1 MEMKKSAKILT
12 HLGLILMAAFI
23 ALPFIWMLLTSIKT
37 LAEAEAIPPKIFPE
51 VVRIE
56 NYTQIFKEFPFAQY
70 YTNTI
75 IITVAT
81 VVFQLLIV
89 TPAAYA
95 FGRLDFKFKD
105 TIFLLLMAAMMVP
118 GQMYLIP
125 QYQIIQ
131 NMGLLNTLTAIV
143 LPGLFS
149 IYYTFLLRQHFK
161 SIPRDMEEAAIIDG
175 ASQFTIF
182 FKLMVPIVRPALGTV
197 AILGGLG
204 AWNSF
209 LWPLIVNSTPD
220 KLPLAAG
227 LRVFVGQYGTHY
239 PRMMA
244 GAVLSIIPMVI
255 IFSIFQK
262 KFISSIAVS
271 AGKE

>member
-1 MEMKKSAKILT
+1 MKMKKSSKLLT
-12 HLGLILMAAFI
+12 HIVLIGLAVFI

-37 LAEAEAIPPKIFPE
+37 LAEAEAIPPKILPE
-51 VVRIE
+51 VARFE
-56 NYTQIFKEFPFAQY
+56 NYTAIFEEFPFAQY
-70 YTNTI
+70 YMNTI
-75 IITVAT
+75 IITLLT
-81 VVFQLLIV
+81 VIFQLVIV

-95 FGRLDFKFKD
+95 FARLDFKFKD

-118 GQMYLIP
+118 GQMYIIP

-131 NMGLLNTLTAIV
+131 GMGLLNTLTAII
-143 LPGLFS
+143 LPGIFS
-149 IYYTFLLRQHFK
+149 IYYTFLLRQNFK
-161 SIPRDMEEAAIIDG
+161 SIPRDMEEAAILDG

-182 FKLMVPIVRPALGTV
+182 FKLMLPIVRPTLATV

-227 LRVFVGQYGTHY
+227 LRVFIGQFGTHY
-239 PRMMA
+239 PKLMA
-244 GAVLSIIPMVI
+244 GSVLSIIPMVI
-255 IFSIFQK
+255 VFAIFQK

>member
-1 MEMKKSAKILT
+1 MKIKKSSKIFT
-12 HLGLILMAAFI
+12 HITLIIVAIFI
-23 ALPFIWMLLTSIKT
+23 VLPFVWMLLTSVKT
-37 LAEAEAIPPKIFPE
+37 LAEAEAVPPAILPE
-51 VVRIE
+51 VFRFE
-56 NYTQIFKEFPFAQY
+56 NYTKIFEEFPFGQY
-70 YTNTI
+70 YMNTI
-75 IITVAT
+75 TITVLT
-81 VVFQLLIV
+81 VIFQLIIV

-95 FGRLDFKFKD
+95 FARLDFKFKN

-118 GQMYLIP
+118 GQMYIIP

-131 NMGLLNTLTAIV
+131 KMGLLNTLMAIV
-143 LPGLFS
+143 IPGVFS

-161 SIPRDMEEAAIIDG
+161 SIPREMEEAAVIDG

-182 FKLMVPIVRPALGTV
+182 IKLMVPIVRPALATV

-220 KLPLAAG
+220 KLPLASG
-227 LRVFVGQYGTHY
+227 LRLFIGQFGTHY
-239 PRMMA
+239 PKMMA
-244 GAVLSIIPMVI
+244 GAVLSVLPMVV

-262 KFISSIAVS
+262 KFIASMTVS

>member
-12 HLGLILMAAFI
+12 HVGLILMAGFI
-23 ALPFIWMLLTSIKT
+23 ALPFIWMILTSIKT

-51 VVRIE
+51 SIRIE

-70 YTNTI
+70 YFNTI
-75 IITVAT
+75 VVTVAS
-81 VVFQLLIV
+81 VVLQLIIV

-95 FGRLDFKFKD
+95 FARLDFKFKEA
-105 TIFLLLMAAMMVP
+105 IFLVLMAAMMVP

-131 NMGLLNTLTAIV
+131 DMGLLNTLTAIV
-143 LPGLFS
+143 LPGIFS

-209 LWPLIVNSTPD
+209 LWPLIVNSTPE
-220 KLPLAAG
+220 KLTLAAG

>member
-1 MEMKKSAKILT
+1 MEMKKSAKIIT
-12 HLGLILMAAFI
+12 HVGLILMAAFI
-23 ALPFIWMLLTSIKT
+23 SLPFIWMLLTSIKT
-37 LAEAEAIPPKIFPE
+37 LAEAEAIPPKLFPE

-81 VVFQLLIV
+81 VVFQLIIV

-175 ASQFTIF
+175 
-182 FKLMVPIVRPALGTV
+182 
-197 AILGGLG
+197 
-204 AWNSF
+204 
-209 LWPLIVNSTPD
+209 
-220 KLPLAAG
+220 
-227 LRVFVGQYGTHY
+227 
-239 PRMMA
+239 
-244 GAVLSIIPMVI
+244 
-255 IFSIFQK
+255 
-262 KFISSIAVS
+262 
-271 AGKE
+271 

>member
-1 MEMKKSAKILT
+1 MEMKRSAKILT
-12 HLGLILMAAFI
+12 HIGLILIAAFI
-23 ALPFIWMLLTSIKT
+23 ALPFVWMILTSLKT
-37 LAEAEAIPPKIFPE
+37 LAEAEAIPPKILPE
-51 VVRIE
+51 VMRIE
-56 NYTQIFKEFPFAQY
+56 NYTQIFKEFPFAKY
-70 YTNTI
+70 YMNTI
-75 IITVAT
+75 IVTVSSIIL
-81 VVFQLLIV
+81 QLIIV

-95 FGRLDFKFKD
+95 FARIDFKFKN
-105 TIFLLLMAAMMVP
+105 TIFLVLMAAMMVP

-131 NMGLLNTLTAIV
+131 DLGLLNSLTAIV
-143 LPGLFS
+143 LPGIFS

-161 SIPRDMEEAAIIDG
+161 SIPTDMEEAAIIDG

-197 AILGGLG
+197 AILAGLG

-209 LWPLIVNSTPD
+209 LWPIIVNSDPS
-220 KLPLAAG
+220 KLTLAAG

-244 GAVLSIIPMVI
+244 GAVLSTIPMIVV
-255 IFSIFQK
+255 FAIFQK